1 MTIVHDVDEDDDR
14 MVCRETGT
22 TRIGWHVDA
31 AANVQ
36 KMSSNCPP
44 TGRRSIWAPPRRVFD
59 NWIVKSRR
67 TLPSQER
74 AVGTFEHTR
83 ADVPVS
89 LVGPSQ
95 PCHPFLILIGQSHSV
110 CQELTPDASL
120 ASSGY
125 WTESHDI
132 FTILVTF
139 SQNWVTFSEEHLP
152 IIFLQKFKIAYMI
165 FYISSIALSLLFLN
179 STHSQNKNTE
189 TFVTEFQLNGSPG
202 VSSCSQTEGE
212 LPETSRIVINKFWL
226 IVVWWQCYIEGVIDW
241 MEGTMN
247 KTLSTQHSSSK
258 ICVSKWIFN

>member
-1 MTIVHDVDEDDDR
+1 MTA
-14 MVCRETGT
+14 TT
-22 TRIGWHVDA
+22 TRIGWHVGA
-31 AANVQ
+31 TANVQ
-36 KMSSNCPP
+36 KMSSNCPA
-44 TGRRSIWAPPRRVFD
+44 TGRRSIWVPPRRVFD

-89 LVGPSQ
+89 LVGPSL

-139 SQNWVTFSEEHLP
+139 SQNWVTFSEEHWPEIWDCLWY
-152 IIFLQKFKIAYMI
+152 FTSAQLHLVFYFSTALTHKTKILRHLWQN
-165 FYISSIALSLLFLN
+165 FSSMALLVSARVPRRKENSLRHHE
-179 STHSQNKNTE
+179 S
-189 TFVTEFQLNGSPG
+189 
-202 VSSCSQTEGE
+202 
-212 LPETSRIVINKFWL
+212 
-226 IVVWWQCYIEGVIDW
+226 
-241 MEGTMN
+241 
-247 KTLSTQHSSSK
+247 
-258 ICVSKWIFN
+258 